1 MPGPAMYIISQT
13 GDAQDNYFT
22 ANPQI
27 SYFSSVFRKHTK
39 FSIQTTRYQITP
51 DSSENGVKLHYTNDT
66 KSTIKIR
73 RDGDLLKS
81 LYISVD
87 LPDIYSGI
95 YNASNSYKFK
105 WIRSIGYHMIK
116 NIKLSIGTTVIQ
128 EYTGEFLDVAKELY
142 LSKEEK
148 EATEKCIG
156 HLPELYDPAR
166 GKGQVELNTSTDKY
180 IPLYPNSVKNSTT
193 NGVYGGID
201 GSYSGGGS
209 LVNASDTINTSTT
222 FPSIQGRTLKIP
234 IQFYFQRNSGFAL
247 PLIALSKMETELEI
261 TFRPVKDLFTILNN
275 TGDENTIATQ
285 RGKLSTGDISI
296 FTSETETNGLDINP
310 QLEANY
316 VFLTTNERRRFVT
329 EVNRYLIEKVRKID
343 VDNIN
348 ITTSNERSIQV
359 KSENHVKEIIIVPK
373 RSDAQEVN
381 EWDNY
386 TNWIQKDVPPYSFY
400 GQFGEALYN
409 NTQSEFCF
417 PNLNIAGAPGLPS
430 KSIMK
435 KDIIETIELKLD
447 NNTLFERQDNMYYQ
461 NQVPLEYHKSNP
473 KDGIHVYSFS
483 LMPKEKQP
491 TGSIGMSGHTL
502 TCNFKFQ
509 DLSSSF
515 PTNTDYKFHIDI
527 YVVEYNIL
535 KIMNGEASFEFI

>member
-400 GQFGEALYN
+400 GQFG
-409 NTQSEFCF
+409 
-417 PNLNIAGAPGLPS
+417 
-430 KSIMK
+430 
-435 KDIIETIELKLD
+435 
-447 NNTLFERQDNMYYQ
+447 
-461 NQVPLEYHKSNP
+461 
-473 KDGIHVYSFS
+473 
-483 LMPKEKQP
+483 
-491 TGSIGMSGHTL
+491 
-502 TCNFKFQ
+502 
-509 DLSSSF
+509 
-515 PTNTDYKFHIDI
+515 
-527 YVVEYNIL
+527 
-535 KIMNGEASFEFI
+535 